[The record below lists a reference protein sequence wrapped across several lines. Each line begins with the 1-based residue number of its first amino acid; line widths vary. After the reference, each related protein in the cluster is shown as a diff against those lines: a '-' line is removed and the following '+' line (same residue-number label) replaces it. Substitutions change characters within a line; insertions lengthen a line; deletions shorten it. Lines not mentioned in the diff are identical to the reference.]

1 MTPVRTALVLAAAVC
16 GLLLGT
22 AGSAAACGPLDVAA
36 GLAPGFGNACIN
48 R

>member
-1 MTPVRTALVLAAAVC
+1 MTPVHTALVLAAAVC

-22 AGSAAACGPLDVAA
+22 AGSTAACDPLDV
-36 GLAPGFGNACIN
+36 APGFGNACIN